1 MSVSLQNY
9 FQLGLDSTNNP
20 VNQSLQNTIIT
31 PVDTKSSHL
40 NRVSFKVP
48 KIGMLTSD
56 SFVQVQFTN
65 SAGVVANNSQG
76 SVNMVNGALGS
87 VKRFRLIMGNK
98 VLTDLENPALLAVND
113 LYTQNTQQQLIDY
126 HYHLMGNQF
135 KTQARSDGVEEFSR
149 DTRLRIDH
157 TNTHFNMDKNQIG
170 IASDS
175 NVYALPLR
183 HLGAAF
189 LNSSALPV
197 FLMGDREI
205 VIEITFHDDCREY
218 VVDSAG
224 AIAAS
229 NTFGVNLDRVQL
241 VSTHIMLNDAL
252 EQQERM
258 AMAKKPVQY
267 PLLDQYV
274 VKGSTG
280 TTPAVNTA
288 LTNTYRINLQN
299 RELHGICR
307 VNKAL
312 APDGSNRIVANQSSI
327 SLGDQKVLVRS
338 NGLNVFDRPVENDS
352 LLYQLST
359 YYNHGQTLKIPF
371 GAWSQNKQSVY
382 ITQTIPA
389 ALGGAQVN
397 SGLTN
402 NYLGRFNYQGVDF
415 ENGNSNVVFGS
426 GVIQKQ
432 TLEYE
437 ITLTPRTAANPKQDA
452 TQFEVLFYVAVSKLL
467 TIGASTVQV
476 SF

>member
-20 VNQSLQNTIIT
+20 VNQALQNTIMKA
-31 PVDTKSSHL
+31 VDTKSSHL

-56 SFVQVQFTN
+56 SFIQVQFTN
-65 SAGVVANNSQG
+65 AAGVVANNSQG
-76 SVNMVNGALGS
+76 SVNFVNGALGC
-87 VKRFRLIMGNK
+87 VKRFRLLMGNK
-98 VLTDLENPALLAVND
+98 VLTDLENPSLLAVND
-113 LYTQNTQQQLIDY
+113 LYSQNTQQQLIDY
-126 HYHLMGNQF
+126 HYFLMGNQF
-135 KTQARSDGVEEFSR
+135 KTLARSDGVEEFSR
-149 DTRLRIDH
+149 ATRLRIDH

-183 HLGAAF
+183 NLGAAF

-205 VIEITFHDDCREY
+205 VIEITFHEDCREY

-229 NTFGVNLDRVQL
+229 TTFGVNLDRVQL

-258 AMAKKPVQY
+258 AMAKKPIQY

-274 VKGSTG
+274 VKASTG

-312 APDGSNRIVANQSSI
+312 SPDGSNRVVANQASI
-327 SLGDQKVLVRS
+327 SLGEQKILIRS
-338 NGLNVFDRPVENDS
+338 NGLNVFDRPVENDA

-359 YYNHGQTLKIPF
+359 YYNHGQTLKVPF
-371 GAWSQNKQSVY
+371 GAWSQNAQSVY

-389 ALGGAQVN
+389 ALGGTQVN

-467 TIGASTVQV
+467 TIGASSIQV

>member
-9 FQLGLDSTNNP
+9 FQLGIDSTNNP

-31 PVDTKSSHL
+31 PVDTKSTHL

-65 SAGVVANNSQG
+65 VAGVVANNSQG
-76 SVNMVNGALGS
+76 SVNLVNGALGA

-98 VLTDLENPALLAVND
+98 VLTDLENPSLLATND
-113 LYTQNTQQQLIDY
+113 LYSQNTQQQLIDY
-126 HYHLMGNQF
+126 HYFLMGNQF
-135 KTQARSDGVEEFSR
+135 KTRATDIGVEEFSR
-149 DTRLRIDH
+149 DTRLRIDQ
-157 TNTHFNMDKNQIG
+157 TRTHFNMDKNQIG
-170 IASDS
+170 VATDS

-197 FLMGDREI
+197 FLMGEREI
-205 VIEITFHDDCREY
+205 VIELTFHSDCREY
-218 VVDSAG
+218 AIDSTG
-224 AIAAS
+224 VIAAA

-258 AMAKKPVQY
+258 AMAKKPIQY

-274 VKGSTG
+274 VKASTG
-280 TTPAVNTA
+280 TTPAVDTA

-307 VNKAL
+307 VNKGL
-312 APDGSNRIVANQSSI
+312 SPDGSNRVVANQASI
-327 SLGDQKVLVRS
+327 SLGDQKILVRS
-338 NGLNVFDRPVENDS
+338 NGLNIFDRPVENDS

-359 YYNHGQTLKIPF
+359 YYNHGNTLKIPF
-371 GAWSQNKQSVY
+371 GAWSQNKQSLY

-389 ALGGAQVN
+389 AIGGNAVN
-397 SGLTN
+397 TPLTQD
-402 NYLGRFNYQGVDF
+402 YLGRFNYQGLDF
-415 ENGNSNVVFGS
+415 ENGNSNMVFGS
-426 GVIQKQ
+426 GVVQKQ

-437 ITLTPRTAANPKQDA
+437 ITLTPRTATHPKQNA
-452 TQFEVLFYVAVSKLL
+452 TQFEVLFYVSVSKLL
-467 TIGASTVQV
+467 TIGASNIQV

>member
-65 SAGVVANNSQG
+65 AAGVVANNSQA
-76 SVNMVNGALGS
+76 SVNFVNGALGS

-98 VLTDLENPALLAVND
+98 VLTDLENPSLLAVND
-113 LYTQNTQQQLIDY
+113 LYSQNTQQQLIDY

-135 KTQARSDGVEEFSR
+135 KTLARSDGVEEFAR
-149 DTRLRIDH
+149 NTRLRIDH

-218 VVDSAG
+218 VVDSTGTIGG
-224 AIAAS
+224 A
-229 NTFGVNLDRVQL
+229 TDFGVNLDRVQL

-258 AMAKKPVQY
+258 AMAKKPIQY

-312 APDGSNRIVANQSSI
+312 SPDGSNRIVANQSSI
-327 SLGDQKVLVRS
+327 SLGDQKVLIRS

-359 YYNHGQTLKIPF
+359 YYNHGQTLKVPF

-389 ALGGAQVN
+389 ALGGTQVN

-467 TIGASTVQV
+467 TIGASNIQV